1 MSSKKDQV
9 KKRKVS
15 RVKPKSKFAKLYIE
29 SSRIL
34 GKHRVGYPNPN
45 DILI

>member
-1 MSSKKDQV
+1 MSGKKCQA
-9 KKRKVS
+9 KKKKVS
-15 RVKPKSKFAKLYIE
+15 KVKPKSKFAQLYNE

-45 DILI
+45 DIII

>member
-1 MSSKKDQV
+1 MSNKKDQPKKKKAFKV
-9 KKRKVS
+9 KL
-15 RVKPKSKFAKLYIE
+15 KSKFAQLYNE

-45 DILI
+45 EIVI